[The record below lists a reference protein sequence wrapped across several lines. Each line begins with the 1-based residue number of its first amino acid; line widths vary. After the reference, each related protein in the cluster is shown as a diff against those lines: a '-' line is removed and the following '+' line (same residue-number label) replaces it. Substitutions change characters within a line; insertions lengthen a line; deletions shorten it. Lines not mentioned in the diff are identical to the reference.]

1 MHNARNR
8 HYAIAA
14 LFLLMSV
21 LPQTFFTLVGRH
33 LMSLLLFP
41 AWHSF
46 LFLSQL
52 FDFVLHFVDKGLS
65 RLERRNE
72 VFRNDNG
79 SVL

>member
-1 MHNARNR
+1 MPHQ

-14 LFLLMSV
+14 LFLLVSV
-21 LPQTFFTLVGRH
+21 FPQTFFTLVGRH

-46 LFLSQL
+46 LFLRQL
-52 FDFVLHFVDKGLS
+52 LDFVLYFIDKGLS

-72 VFRNDNG
+72 VFRNNNG